1 MQCCYLLQ
9 EVILNELDDQKRK
22 KATKWRSDVM
32 YTTKRI
38 MSKDCPHVT
47 AKWSQDTSSKIW
59 EYIAAMIKIE
69 MVKCWGKEY

>member
-1 MQCCYLLQ
+1 
-9 EVILNELDDQKRK
+9 
-22 KATKWRSDVM
+22 M

-59 EYIAAMIKIE
+59 EYIAAMIK
-69 MVKCWGKEY
+69 VKWLSVEVRSTSDAQYLLPNNVPLKWSYFNGPNVLV

>member
-1 MQCCYLLQ
+1 
-9 EVILNELDDQKRK
+9 
-22 KATKWRSDVM
+22 M

-69 MVKCWGKEY
+69 MVKLR